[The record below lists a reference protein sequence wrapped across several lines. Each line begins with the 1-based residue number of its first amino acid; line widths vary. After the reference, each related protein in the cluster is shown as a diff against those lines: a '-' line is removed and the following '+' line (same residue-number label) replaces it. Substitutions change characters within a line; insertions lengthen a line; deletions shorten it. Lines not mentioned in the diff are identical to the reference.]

1 MGVLSSWD
9 DPFTVVGKIPAGL
22 AYQWCAI
29 SIMGD
34 YTVAAPYLSEME
46 RNGWAPVPWKR
57 HKKMK
62 RDRQWIVVQGQLL
75 MQKPKHLVKEAET
88 NRIKLS
94 KRWAERHEDG
104 TPKFLNTPSIPQRP
118 NAPPRIP
125 LDEAREKLKSWN
137 GRAYAEFSTPMGMTI
152 TDSEVETAC
161 CLGLDVLEY
170 ARRKFIMTAD
180 VLRRVS
186 VPDGGKTTPVFETVT
201 LKTEWPHDRT

>member
-22 AYQWCAI
+22 AYQWCTI

-125 LDEAREKLKSWN
+125 LDEAREKLNSWN
-137 GRAYAEFSTPMGMTI
+137 GRAYAEFTVTI
-152 TDSEVETAC
+152 GLTLYDREIETAV
-161 CLGLDVLEY
+161 CLGLEPVEY
-170 ARRKFIMTAD
+170 ARRKFLMRAHTVQRISS
-180 VLRRVS
+180 LWY
-186 VPDGGKTTPVFETVT
+186 DGSPPIFDFVELKAETV
-201 LKTEWPHDRT
+201 L